1 MDESQMSGESEAENQ
16 EALKGWFSCTDEL
29 QRPGKM
35 PAGHALQPTP
45 MAKAAW
51 VRNGMDAGTD

>member
-1 MDESQMSGESEAENQ
+1 MSGESEAENQ